1 MVPRHLLDSLAVIP
15 YLGGMRII
23 DVGSGAG
30 IPGIPLALA
39 LPDREFVLLD
49 SSGKKSRFQTHVK
62 GALGLQNVEV
72 VNRRV
77 EDYRP
82 DRLFDTVITRA
93 FASVTDILSSSR
105 HLLAS
110 GGEMLAMK
118 GALPES
124 ELETLPH
131 GFQLA
136 ETINIKV
143 PGLEQEQRH
152 LLRIRAVE
160 P

>member
-1 MVPRHLLDSLAVIP
+1 MVPRHLLDSLAVMP
-15 YLGGMRII
+15 YVAGMRII

-49 SSGKKSRFQTHVK
+49 SNGKKSRFQTQVK
-62 GALGLQNVEV
+62 AALGLQNVEV

-118 GALPES
+118 GVLPES

-152 LLRIRAVE
+152 LLRFRAVE